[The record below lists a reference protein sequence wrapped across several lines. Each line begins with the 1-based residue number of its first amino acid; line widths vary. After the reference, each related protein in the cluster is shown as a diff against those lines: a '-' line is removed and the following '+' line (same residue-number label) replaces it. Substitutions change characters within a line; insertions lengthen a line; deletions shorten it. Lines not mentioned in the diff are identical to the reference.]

1 MPPTTPDAAI
11 PALDALRRPIRAFTP
26 EQPGDEPFKAE
37 MLDFCDDLEDLWS
50 QDADETL
57 ESEVLWTAL
66 YSFPALVLPG
76 PRPQQLV
83 DLMLRSEVTG
93 AETADT
99 LHTLG
104 RIRRVLT
111 AFEPGGFAGALWR
124 AVLLAIYSLIEH
136 FVVLDHR
143 RGIEECFALLD
154 AAEAIT
160 DKLTGR
166 A

>member
-1 MPPTTPDAAI
+1 MPTTAPDATI
-11 PALDALRRPIRAFTP
+11 PALDALRRPIRAFTAK
-26 EQPGDEPFKAE
+26 QPGDQPFRAD
-37 MLDFCDDLEDLWS
+37 MLDFCADLEDLWS
-50 QDADETL
+50 QEGDETL
-57 ESEVLWTAL
+57 ESDILWTAL

-76 PRPQQLV
+76 PRPRQLV
-83 DLMLRSEVTG
+83 DVMLRSEVTD
-93 AETADT
+93 AETAEA
-99 LHTLG
+99 LHTVG

-154 AAEAIT
+154 AAEAIA